1 MVMTMHFNEWWGQQ
15 ETRFRHQHSREA
27 LYEAWIAGV
36 VFGRAESAALTSDVA
51 AGSDAEVIA
60 EAIEALPLPNNRIC
74 EPCKV
79 DHVPRDQK
87 TR

>member
-1 MVMTMHFNEWWGQQ
+1 MRFDEWWGQQ

-51 AGSDAEVIA
+51 AGMDADVIA
-60 EAIEALPLPNNRIC
+60 EAIEALPLPN
-74 EPCKV
+74 KV
-79 DHVPRDQK
+79 CTPDGV
-87 TR
+87 